1 MDDKSWDDY
10 IRETPGTIHGD
21 EARRARERMQ
31 GNSGNIN
38 VGGIRA
44 GGYDSTAP
52 EREAPVWLAKIFLA
66 LLYAFGI
73 FHTGYVQLDL
83 QWSWNVFFGMW
94 AGLSIVQFIWP
105 SVFRI
110 MGYLFG
116 LAILG
121 GLVYFIYLVAIA

>member
-31 GNSGNIN
+31 GNFENNN
-38 VGGIRA
+38 VSGIRA

-52 EREAPVWLAKIFLA
+52 RGGSSDAGGKIALA
-66 LLYAFGI
+66 LLYTLAILPVAIPQFK
-73 FHTGYVQLDL
+73 LP
-83 QWSWNVFFGMW
+83 WSWAGFLGLW

-105 SVFRI
+105 IVTRI
-110 MGYLFG
+110 MGYILG
-116 LAILG
+116 LAMLG
-121 GLVYFIYLVAIA
+121 VLAVFIYWVAVA